1 MNYEISHESGISDF
15 FFTRQIRGGLAT
27 PHVHSH
33 LEFDYVLEG
42 EMTLTIDGK
51 TYLLTENTMAVI
63 MPYQIHSHERLENSE
78 MFMMAFP
85 PEYIAEYRQLLSEK
99 SFFPCLISFKQT
111 IRNMICEIAGLETQ
125 DYFKNKALMYYTISE
140 FLRCCEL
147 RQKDP
152 FEFDVYRSAI
162 VYISEHY
169 TEEISL
175 EHVAA
180 YAKVTASH
188 LSRVLNSHSGS
199 SFSDIV
205 NSLRIFR
212 AKRMIEQTN
221 KTISEIAFATGYGS
235 IRNFNRIFQ
244 KYFGC
249 KPTELRSKTNV
260 LHKEKMRQR
269 QEDCIVAEPT

>member
-1 MNYEISHESGISDF
+1 MNYEISRESGISDF
-15 FFTRQIRGGLAT
+15 FFTRQISGGLAT

-42 EMTLTIDGK
+42 EMTITIDGK

-63 MPYQIHSHERLENSE
+63 MPYQIHSHERMENTKI
-78 MFMMAFP
+78 FMMAFP
-85 PEYIAEYRQLLSEK
+85 PEYIAEYRQLLTEK
-99 SFFPCLISFKQT
+99 SFFPCYIGFQQT
-111 IRNMICEIAGLETQ
+111 IRNMVCEIAELEEQ

-147 RQKDP
+147 RQNEP

-188 LSRVLNSHSGS
+188 LSRVLNSRSGS
-199 SFSDIV
+199 SFSDII

-212 AKRMIEQTN
+212 AKRLLEGTN
-221 KTISEIAFATGYGS
+221 MPVSEVALAVGYGS

-249 KPTELRSKTNV
+249 KPRELRRKQKDTNT
-260 LHKEKMRQR
+260 KK
-269 QEDCIVAEPT
+269 